1 MRHVLLTLVVVI
13 ATAIVAPSVAAEST
27 NASAAV
33 VVAAQFSTRTSL
45 KVSSQ
50 VLQFAVLSGDE
61 AARVEVDF
69 TAAARTRAGGE
80 VILLVESLGPID
92 DGSEG
97 SAEVTFT
104 GEGQG
109 TGRGALA
116 VDGATP
122 VARWI
127 GSGLRT
133 GRLTFILRAA
143 AGRHTVPVRFLLAA
157 P

>member
-1 MRHVLLTLVVVI
+1 MHRLFLTFTVVLGLAAPSIAADSASSSASVVV
-13 ATAIVAPSVAAEST
+13 
-27 NASAAV
+27 NAN
-33 VVAAQFSTRTSL
+33 FSTRTSL

-50 VLQFAVLSGDE
+50 MLQFAVPSGDE
-61 AARVEVDF
+61 TAGVEVDF

-97 SAEVTFT
+97 SADVTFT

-109 TGRGALA
+109 TNRGSLV

-133 GRLTFILRAA
+133 GRLTFTLRAV
-143 AGRHTVPVRFLLAA
+143 AGRYTLPVRFLLAA

>member
-1 MRHVLLTLVVVI
+1 MHRLFLTFTVVLGLAAPSIAADSASSSASVVV
-13 ATAIVAPSVAAEST
+13 
-27 NASAAV
+27 NAN
-33 VVAAQFSTRTSL
+33 FSTRTSL

-50 VLQFAVLSGDE
+50 MLQFAVPSGDE
-61 AARVEVDF
+61 TARVEVDF

-97 SAEVTFT
+97 SADVTFT

-109 TGRGALA
+109 TNRGSLV

-133 GRLTFILRAA
+133 GRLTFTLRAV
-143 AGRHTVPVRFLLAA
+143 AGRYTLPVRFLLAA